1 MDNLLWYHLGKKRGG
16 GGGGSGGSGAT
27 KVDVFKEHKITGFA
41 SDANYGGAYV
51 SDYVFG
57 VGGAEAFQLLVGENY
72 TVVWDGEE
80 HKVTAQDG
88 SALVPGAV
96 LLGNGSFLHPG
107 LGGNNEPFLFGW
119 TSGGCAFGSV
129 DSTLESHNIRIYQTV
144 FDHSEETSVS
154 LNFTNGDQ
162 IVRPSEDGKLLSQ
175 VTIEMPEDLRSE
187 NILKDKNIGGIV
199 GSLVVGGGDAP
210 KVVVKNITVTNN
222 SGVITLLSA
231 DELATI
237 GFAKASK
244 KFALIFPQD
253 TMYAYQSG
261 GYVLLANLIRT
272 PIISNQASSKYTY
285 GATIYGSQSN
295 SGTYQNVQL
304 VTTSPFGTSARTN
317 TMYMADGAIV
327 YDRTNST
334 YKLTESDSR
343 YGYYTIIAG
352 VTD

>member
-16 GGGGSGGSGAT
+16 GGVETESPS
-27 KVDVFKEHKITGFA
+27 
-41 SDANYGGAYV
+41 
-51 SDYVFG
+51 
-57 VGGAEAFQLLVGENY
+57 
-72 TVVWDGEE
+72 
-80 HKVTAQDG
+80 
-88 SALVPGAV
+88 VP
-96 LLGNGSFLHPG
+96 LDMTQGN
-107 LGGNNEPFLFGW
+107 
-119 TSGGCAFGSV
+119 
-129 DSTLESHNIRIYQTV
+129 
-144 FDHSEETSVS
+144 
-154 LNFTNGDQ
+154 Q
-162 IVRPSEDGKLLSQ
+162 IVTPGEGKLLSQ

-237 GFAKASK
+237 GFAEATK
-244 KFALIFPQD
+244 KFALIFPQS

-261 GYVLLANLIRT
+261 GYVLLANLIRKPT
-272 PIISNQASSKYTY
+272 ISNKGSSTY
-285 GATIYGSQSN
+285 CYGMTVYGSQSN
-295 SGTYQNVQL
+295 SGTNL
-304 VTTSPFGTSARTN
+304 GSEMVTAYPFGTTVLKNS
-317 TMYMADGAIV
+317 MYYSDGAIV

-343 YGYYTIIAG
+343 YGYYTVIAG